1 VDQLRGELM
10 STASVSEVEVRVS
23 TRLRSVIADV
33 LGLDVDQVGASAAA
47 GQLDG
52 WDSFGHLQVVLALEA
67 EFGVQFDPQ
76 KIPELTTVAKLQRY
90 LESKGAK
97 LG

>member
-1 VDQLRGELM
+1 M
-10 STASVSEVEVRVS
+10 STVSEVQARLS
-23 TRLRSVIADV
+23 PRLRSVVADV
-33 LGLDVDQVGASAAA
+33 LGLGVEQVSASSAA

-52 WDSFGHLQVVLALEA
+52 WDSFGHLQLVLALEA

-76 KIPELTTVAKLQRY
+76 KIPELTTVARLQGY
-90 LESKGAK
+90 LESKGVK

>member
-1 VDQLRGELM
+1 M
-10 STASVSEVEVRVS
+10 SMLSDVQDRLSP
-23 TRLRSVIADV
+23 RLRSVIADV
-33 LGLDVDQVGASAAA
+33 LGVTVEQVGASAAA
-47 GQLDG
+47 GQLEG

-76 KIPELTTVAKLQRY
+76 KIPELTTVAKLQGY
-90 LESKGAK
+90 LESKGAT

>member
-1 VDQLRGELM
+1 M
-10 STASVSEVEVRVS
+10 STVSDVQERVS

-33 LGLDVDQVGASAAA
+33 LGLTVEQVVASAAA
-47 GQLDG
+47 GQLEG

-76 KIPELTTVAKLQRY
+76 KIPELTTVARLQGY

>member
-1 VDQLRGELM
+1 M
-10 STASVSEVEVRVS
+10 STVSEVQATLS
-23 TRLRSVIADV
+23 PRLRSVIADV
-33 LGLDVDQVGASAAA
+33 LGLSVDEVGPSAAA
-47 GQLDG
+47 GQLEG

-76 KIPELTTVAKLQRY
+76 RIPELTTVAKLQRY